1 MTAAFEHKIVTYGM
15 GWKGFDYAEIE
26 RQLSDLGAQGWEAV
40 STLQP
45 SIGAAATD
53 IVVLL
58 KRPR

>member
-1 MTAAFEHKIVTYGM
+1 VTTAFEHKIVRFEM
-15 GWKGFDYAEIE
+15 GWKGFDHPGLE
-26 RQLSDLGAQGWEAV
+26 RHLSDLGAEGWEAV

-58 KRPR
+58 KRIR

>member
-1 MTAAFEHKIVTYGM
+1 MTTAFEHRIVRFEL
-15 GWKGFDYAEIE
+15 GWRGFDYADVE
-26 RQLSDLGAQGWEAV
+26 RRLSELGAEGWEAV

-58 KRPR
+58 KRVR

>member
-1 MTAAFEHKIVTYGM
+1 MTTAFEHKIVRFEL
-15 GWKGFDYAEIE
+15 GWKGFDYTGIE
-26 RQLSDLGAQGWEAV
+26 RHLSDLGAEGWEAV
-40 STLQP
+40 STMQP

>member
-1 MTAAFEHKIVTYGM
+1 MTNAFEHKIVKYEL
-15 GWKGFDYAEIE
+15 GWKGFDHAEIE
-26 RQLSDLGAQGWEAV
+26 RHLGAQGWETV